1 MHSPE
6 LMALERKHYLQ
17 TKNFRWKT
25 VEHKNKQKA
34 TLRVMTLGIS
44 QLYSLMKQL
53 SEVRGDNSHPHIS
66 QH

>member
-17 TKNFRWKT
+17 MKNFRWKT

-34 TLRVMTLGIS
+34 TLRLMTPGTS

-53 SEVRGDNSHPHIS
+53 F
-66 QH
+66 